1 MSEER
6 KIRILR
12 IINRFNIGGPTY
24 NATFL
29 TRYLG
34 DEYETMLVGGLPEE
48 GEADS
53 LYILEKYGVKPILIE
68 EIKREPNFSSDR
80 KAYKKIRQIIKEFKP
95 DIVHT
100 HAAKAGALG
109 RRAASAENVPVIIH
123 TFHGHVFHSYF
134 GKFKT
139 RIFKE
144 IEKRL
149 AKRSTGI
156 IAISP
161 QQKKELSEIHRIVE
175 AEKVEVIPLGFD
187 LKPFNAG
194 RLKYRDEVREE
205 LGLEPNDVAVAI
217 VGRLAPIKDHDFFL
231 DVVEMIKDKAEQKV
245 IFFVVGDGSEKEH
258 IEDRLKLINSSVKT
272 VRLMSWVKDIARFN
286 AGMDIVCLTSKNEG
300 TPVSLIEAQA
310 ANIPVVSTDVG
321 GVKDIIRNLETGI
334 IVKDRRPELY
344 ADQLLD
350 LINDEKKR
358 TKLSQNGWNHVE
370 EKFHYTTLV
379 HNMDTYYKQLLR
391 KKGVLK

>member
-29 TRYLG
+29 SRYLG
-34 DEYETMLVGGLPEE
+34 DEYETLLVGGLPEP

-68 EIKREPNFSSDR
+68 EIRRNPDFSSDR
-80 KAYKKIRQIIKEFKP
+80 KAYKKIRELIRDFKP

-109 RRAASAENVPVIIH
+109 RRAAHAENVPVIVH

-134 GKFKT
+134 GKIKT
-139 RIFKE
+139 KLFKE
-144 IEKRL
+144 IERRL

-161 QQKKELSEIHRIVE
+161 QQKKELTDIHGI
-175 AEKVEVIPLGFD
+175 ASPDKVEVIPLGFD
-187 LKPFNAG
+187 LLPFKEG
-194 RLKYRDEVREE
+194 RSSFRSEVRAE
-205 LGLEPNDVAVAI
+205 LGLKENEVAVAI

-231 DVVEMIKDKAEQKV
+231 DVVELITERVKV
-245 IFFVVGDGSEKEH
+245 PVKFFIVGDGTEKAH
-258 IEDRLKLINSSVKT
+258 IEERVRWINEKKELVQ
-272 VRLMSWVKDIARFN
+272 LMSWVKDISRFN
-286 AGMDIVCLTSKNEG
+286 SAMDIVCLTSKNEG

-310 ANIPVVSTDVG
+310 ANIPVISTNVG
-321 GVKDIIRNLETGI
+321 GVKDIVRNLETGI
-334 IVKDRRPELY
+334 VVEERRQSLY
-344 ADQLLD
+344 ADQLLE

-358 TKLSQNGWNHVE
+358 SELSQNGWNHVE
-370 EKFHYTTLV
+370 ERFHYTTLV
-379 HNMDTYYKQLLR
+379 SNMDKYYKRLLR
-391 KKGVLK
+391 EKGIL

>member
-29 TRYLG
+29 SRYLG
-34 DEYETMLVGGLPEE
+34 DEYETLLVGGLPEP

-53 LYILEKYGVKPILIE
+53 LYVLEKYGVKPILIE
-68 EIKREPNFSSDR
+68 EIRRNPDFSSDR
-80 KAYKKIRQIIKEFKP
+80 KAYKKIRELIRDFKP

-109 RRAASAENVPVIIH
+109 RRAAHAENVPVIVH

-134 GKFKT
+134 GKIKT
-139 RIFKE
+139 KLFKE
-144 IEKRL
+144 IERRL

-161 QQKKELSEIHRIVE
+161 QQKKELTDIHGI
-175 AEKVEVIPLGFD
+175 ASPDKVEVIPLGFD
-187 LKPFNAG
+187 LLPFKEG
-194 RLKYRDEVREE
+194 RSSYRSEVRAE
-205 LGLEPNDVAVAI
+205 LGLEENEVAVAI

-231 DVVEMIKDKAEQKV
+231 DVVELIAERVKV
-245 IFFVVGDGSEKEH
+245 PVKFFIVGDGTEKVH
-258 IEDRLKLINSSVKT
+258 IEERVRWINEKKELVQ
-272 VRLMSWVKDIARFN
+272 LMSWVRDISRFN
-286 AGMDIVCLTSKNEG
+286 SAMDIVCLTSKNEG

-310 ANIPVVSTDVG
+310 ANIPVISTNVG
-321 GVKDIIRNLETGI
+321 GVKDIVRNLETGI
-334 IVKDRRPELY
+334 VVEERRQSLY
-344 ADQLLD
+344 ADQLLE

-358 TKLSQNGWNHVE
+358 SELSQNGWNHVE
-370 EKFHYTTLV
+370 ERFHYTTLV
-379 HNMDTYYKQLLR
+379 SNMDKYYKRLLR
-391 KKGVLK
+391 EKGIL

>member
-379 HNMDTYYKQLLR
+379 KNMDSYYKQLLR

>member
-358 TKLSQNGWNHVE
+358 AKLSQNGWNHVE

-379 HNMDTYYKQLLR
+379 KNMDSYYKQLLR